1 MCRWLAYSGEPI
13 YMDELIFR
21 TERSLIDQSLHARLG
36 HDTTNG
42 DGFGVGW
49 YGSRETPGVFHG
61 VRPAWNDTN
70 LNDLTSQV
78 QSRLFLAHVRAT
90 TESAVQ
96 KTNCHPFRYRNWLFM
111 HNGRIRDYLKIKRDL
126 MFAVAPELFTEIKG
140 TTDSELMFYLALTFG
155 LEDDPI
161 AGMERMVSFV
171 EGVAHDAGTEDP
183 VQMSLAVSNGARVW
197 AFRYATAGEPRTLFQ
212 SKSIDAIRELG
223 AEIPER
229 FETARTVVS
238 EPFTEL
244 SDYWDEIP
252 PSTAIIL
259 ESGEVHTIPFSPG
272 TAH

>member
-36 HDTTNG
+36 HETTNG

-49 YGSRETPGVFHG
+49 YGSRDTPGLFHG

-78 QSRLFLAHVRAT
+78 QSRLFFAHVRAT
-90 TESAVQ
+90 TGSAVQ
-96 KTNCHPFRYRNWLFM
+96 KTNCHPFRHDTWLFM
-111 HNGRIRDYLKIKRDL
+111 HNGRIRDFLEIKREL
-126 MFAVAPELFTEIKG
+126 VFAIAPELFTAIKG
-140 TTDSELMFYLALTFG
+140 TTDSEIMFYLALTFG
-155 LEDDPI
+155 LQDDPV
-161 AGMERMVSFV
+161 AGMERMVGFV
-171 EGVAHDAGTEDP
+171 ESVARDAGTDAP
-183 VQMSLAVSNGARVW
+183 VQMSAAVSNGARTW
-197 AFRYATAGEPRTLFQ
+197 GFRYASVGTPRTLFQ
-212 SKSIDAIRELG
+212 SKSVDALRELG
-223 AEIPER
+223 ADIPDR

-252 PSTAIIL
+252 ASSVVIL
-259 ESGEVHTIPFSPG
+259 ESGEVHTRPFTPQPVN
-272 TAH
+272 